1 MCRKEKYR
9 KSMKWT
15 KNHTKNC
22 DVVDTTSKQ
31 WMSCRQRQD
40 DGRLQSAF
48 QVLRMTGTE
57 NNLPVC
63 RRRAS
68 RRGDKSL

>member
-1 MCRKEKYR
+1 
-9 KSMKWT
+9 MKKT
-15 KNHTKNC
+15 KNFPRNY

-31 WMSCRQRQD
+31 WMWRRQRED
-40 DGRLQSAF
+40 EGGLQSAF

-57 NNLPVC
+57 SKLPVC

-68 RRGDKSL
+68 RRGA

>member
-1 MCRKEKYR
+1 
-9 KSMKWT
+9 MKRT
-15 KNHTKNC
+15 KNFTRNF

-31 WMSCRQRQD
+31 RMCRRQRQD
-40 DGRLQSAF
+40 DGGFQSAF

-57 NNLPVC
+57 NKLPVC

-68 RRGDKSL
+68 RPGA